1 MEALSIIIEK
11 LMTRIDYI
19 LNNPPHTE
27 RVGNDLVTSFDGK
40 KYKNLSAQ
48 GVGDLWGA
56 AYYSAYSAWKEAWE
70 YEAYL
75 QCHYTPSAEN
85 YLRLMREKL
94 ITKKRN

>member
-19 LNNPPHTE
+19 LNNPPRTE
-27 RVGNDLVTSFDGK
+27 RVGNDLITSFDGK

-48 GVGDLWGA
+48 GVGDLRHA

-70 YEAYL
+70 YDAYL

-85 YLRLMREKL
+85 YLREMRKKL
-94 ITKKRN
+94 K